1 MHFDQ
6 AVVRLT
12 DEYDVTQATAV
23 AYLNERLDDMLA
35 RSEWMMVVKSL
46 GTTVADQANYALA
59 ADLVDLAAVKI
70 VNGDDTWLYYGTSLD
85 DLWRE
90 DAGDGDTSGFAIDYQ
105 ADGDPELRLE
115 PAPDTAGLTIT
126 GLYAQLP
133 TVLAYGSSSVVPLPR
148 DVHRDW
154 LAGGRAD
161 CLDKEGRQDLAAKY
175 EAQYEQGIV
184 KLRRRKNSRGDS
196 AAPQRMLVG
205 GFDYDV

>member
-1 MHFDQ
+1 VNFDE
-6 AVVRLT
+6 ATVRLT
-12 DEYDVTQATAV
+12 SLYDVTQAQAV
-23 AYLNERLDDMLA
+23 AFLNERLA
-35 RSEWMMVVKSL
+35 RMVAESEWLMVTKSL

-105 ADGDPELRLE
+105 ADGDPEIRLE

-126 GLYAQLP
+126 GLYAQMP
-133 TVLAYGSSSVVPLPR
+133 TVLTYGSSSALPIPV
-148 DVHRDW
+148 DVHTHL
-154 LAGGRAD
+154 LAGAQAD
-161 CLDKEGRQDLAAKY
+161 CLDQEGRMDLSAKY
-175 EAQYEQGIV
+175 EARFEEGII

-205 GFDYDV
+205 GYDFFD

>member
-1 MHFDQ
+1 VNFDE
-6 AVVRLT
+6 ATVRLT
-12 DEYDVTQATAV
+12 SLYDVTQAQAV
-23 AYLNERLDDMLA
+23 AFLNERLA
-35 RSEWMMVVKSL
+35 RMVAESEWLMVTKSL

-115 PAPDTAGLTIT
+115 PAPDTAGLDIT

-175 EAQYEQGIV
+175 EQQYEQGIV

-196 AAPQRMLVG
+196 AAPQRLLIG
-205 GFDYDV
+205 DYDF